1 MKGDAAMMHTIEELL
16 VVLIMGLV
24 GLMVVIVLKVLGF
37 SNDHQPDDKW
47 DARPSSELR
56 DGANPHE
63 HPSRQSKVAA

>member
-1 MKGDAAMMHTIEELL
+1 MMHMIEELI
-16 VVLIMGLV
+16 VVFIMGLV

-37 SNDHQPDDKW
+37 SNDHQTDDKW

-56 DGANPHE
+56 DGAKPHE

>member
-1 MKGDAAMMHTIEELL
+1 MKGDAAMMHMIEELL

-37 SNDHQPDDKW
+37 SNDHQTDDKW
-47 DARPSSELR
+47 DARSSSELR

-63 HPSRQSKVAA
+63 HPSRQPKVAA